1 MFIENLSEHEIGTLI
16 AALKQFRARRDM
28 AMSCISQSSVGDTVN
43 VLLVKLESLLMTSL
57 ASADPALHGLAFN
70 R

>member
-16 AALKQFRARRDM
+16 AALKQFRARRDT
-28 AMSCISQSSVGDTVN
+28 ALTQVSHSTASETVN

-57 ASADPALHGLAFN
+57 VSADPSLHGLAFN

>member
-16 AALKQFRARRDM
+16 AALKQFRARRDTAM
-28 AMSCISQSSVGDTVN
+28 AFHRSTIGDTVN
-43 VLLVKLESLLMTSL
+43 VLLVKLESLLLTSL
-57 ASADPALHGLAFN
+57 VATDPSLDGLAFN

>member
-16 AALKQFRARRDM
+16 AALKQFRARRDAAM
-28 AMSCISQSSVGDTVN
+28 ASISGGPVGETVN

-57 ASADPALHGLAFN
+57 ASTDRSLHGLAFN

>member
-16 AALKQFRARRDM
+16 AALKQFRARRDSAM
-28 AMSCISQSSVGDTVN
+28 AQIQAPVSDTVSL
-43 VLLVKLESLLMTSL
+43 LLVKLESLLLTSL
-57 ASADPALHGLAFN
+57 VSADASLHGLAFN